1 MPPAQRAQI
10 DIVAVIAQ
18 HHRQAGETAFSRLA
32 LADIGNRPT
41 ADQIT
46 HGDPP
51 VALNRL
57 RKNPDDPQ
65 YFGVSGT
72 LRTLLVVL
80 NLPFSAAC

>member
-1 MPPAQRAQI
+1 MAACCLGWVYPAGSTGAGL
-10 DIVAVIAQ
+10 AE
-18 HHRQAGETAFSRLA
+18 AGEVAGPKTGRWAGDHQFLGA
-32 LADIGNRPT
+32 LIS
-41 ADQIT
+41 
-46 HGDPP
+46 
-51 VALNRL
+51 RL

>member
-1 MPPAQRAQI
+1 
-10 DIVAVIAQ
+10 
-18 HHRQAGETAFSRLA
+18 
-32 LADIGNRPT
+32 
-41 ADQIT
+41 
-46 HGDPP
+46 
-51 VALNRL
+51 L